1 MTPIDTPR
9 TLSDLQRR
17 ARRRVALKTGWM
29 IHALVYVLVNL
40 GLFALNRNLGGPV
53 WHVFP
58 LAGWGLGL
66 GIHGLVVGL
75 ALVSNGWHGRMVER
89 EMARL
94 QR

>member
-1 MTPIDTPR
+1 MHTPDTLR
-9 TLSDLQRR
+9 TDKSLQRQ
-17 ARRRVALKTGWM
+17 ARRRVAMKTGWM
-29 IHALVYVLVNL
+29 IHAAVYLLVNV
-40 GLFALNRNLGGPV
+40 GLFVINQAVGGRP

-66 GIHGLVVGL
+66 AIHGIVV
-75 ALVSNGWHGRMVER
+75 ALVLTSAGWHGRMVDR